1 MGPFSAA
8 TTSSPRLGGSP
19 AVAPLLPKLRGHFA
33 EFLNHGSPARLG
45 MLYQTTCVGF
55 GYGPRAPSLEA
66 FLGSRGSPT
75 SPHWLGLRPHTSSHP
90 DFPGQPCY
98 TVTPGTTI
106 ARAGLPFCVTPSLT
120 NTPTNHN
127 HQHHTRD
134 ESRPRPPADHALPR
148 GWYGTRTRGYGNIN
162 PLSCR
167 LRLSASP

>member
-1 MGPFSAA
+1 M
-8 TTSSPRLGGSP
+8 
-19 AVAPLLPKLRGHFA
+19 APLLPKLRGHFA

-66 FLGSRGSPT
+66 FLGSRGLPT
-75 SPHWLGLRPHTSSHP
+75 SPHWLGLRSHTTNRP
-90 DFPGQPCY
+90 DFPGPSCY

-106 ARAGLPFCVTPSLT
+106 ARAGLPFCVPPSLT

-127 HQHHTRD
+127 HTTMPTPEGTD
-134 ESRPRPPADHALPR
+134 TDDADHVLAG